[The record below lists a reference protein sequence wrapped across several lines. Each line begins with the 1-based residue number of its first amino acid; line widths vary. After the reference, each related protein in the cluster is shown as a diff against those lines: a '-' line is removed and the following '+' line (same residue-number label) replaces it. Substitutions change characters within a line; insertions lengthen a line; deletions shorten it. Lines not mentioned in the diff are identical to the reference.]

1 MIPELGHVALIVA
14 LQLALAQGILGLA
27 GASRAH
33 GGWMAMARGAV
44 VGQLLL
50 VLAGFLALIWSFLVN
65 DFSVMNV
72 ADHSSRQLPIEYR
85 FSAAWGSHE
94 GSFLLWTTLMA
105 GWTLAVVL
113 FSRRLPA
120 DLVARVVGVMGLL
133 SFCFLA
139 YLLFTS
145 NPFMRLHPPPA
156 NGRDL
161 NPLLQDPGMIFHPPL
176 LYMGYV
182 GFSVAFAFAIAALI
196 SGRLD
201 AVWARWVRPWT
212 LVAWSFLTLGIMIGS
227 WWAYYELG
235 WGGWWFWDP
244 SENASLMP
252 WLAGTALVHS
262 LVVTERRGALKVWTV
277 FLSLGAFSLS
287 LVGTFLVRS
296 GVLSSVHAF
305 AQDPLRGLFILIFL
319 AIVIGGSLALFARR
333 ASVVKAAGEGGATP
347 GDFQPVSR
355 ETAILTG
362 NVLLLVALATVLL
375 GTLYP
380 LVLDAFDLGKVSVG
394 PPYFNAVFVPLMV
407 PVLLLLG
414 VAPRLRWRETRM
426 ADVVRAL
433 RWPALAALLV
443 AGLLPF
449 AFGAFKWQASLGL
462 GLGAWMILATLGGLV
477 ARAREAGFLSL
488 SAIGMGFAHAGLAVG
503 VVGIGLVSAYQS
515 ESTVSM
521 RQGDHASLGGY
532 EFIFEGA
539 TEVPAS
545 NYSAMRGTLQLRR
558 DGKAMATLL
567 PEKRMY
573 RTTRTTM
580 TEAAIRYGFLGDV
593 YVALGEP
600 LPGGAWSVQL
610 YIKPF
615 VGWLWAGALFM
626 FVGGWLAALGLR
638 RQGEMK
644 A

>member
-1 MIPELGHVALIVA
+1 MIPELGHVALIIA

-443 AGLLPF
+443 ASAAFCLRRLQVAGLT
-449 AFGAFKWQASLGL
+449 GSGS
-462 GLGAWMILATLGGLV
+462 GGLDDPGDPWRPRG
-477 ARAREAGFLSL
+477 ARSRSWFPVSQRDRHGLCARGP
-488 SAIGMGFAHAGLAVG
+488 GRRRCGHRTG
-503 VVGIGLVSAYQS
+503 VGIS
-515 ESTVSM
+515 EREHRLDAPGRPRV
-521 RQGDHASLGGY
+521 
-532 EFIFEGA
+532 
-539 TEVPAS
+539 
-545 NYSAMRGTLQLRR
+545 
-558 DGKAMATLL
+558 
-567 PEKRMY
+567 
-573 RTTRTTM
+573 
-580 TEAAIRYGFLGDV
+580 
-593 YVALGEP
+593 
-600 LPGGAWSVQL
+600 PGGLRIHLRGRDRSSRLELLRHARHAATPSRRSCSV
-610 YIKPF
+610 PRM
-615 VGWLWAGALFM
+615 A
-626 FVGGWLAALGLR
+626 
-638 RQGEMK
+638 E
-644 A
+644 